1 MYVNISVL
9 RRDLYFQNTQLES
22 KKFLSFVDMIKSH
35 SRIINELS
43 VDLHYFELT
52 YLETYSVL
60 QKCKQSSTSSYL
72 LYCIILLAGL
82 RMFKNKYILN

>member
-1 MYVNISVL
+1 MYVNILVL

-22 KKFLSFVDMIKSH
+22 EKFLSFVDMIKSH

-43 VDLHYFELT
+43 VDLHYFELA
-52 YLETYSVL
+52 YLETYSLL
-60 QKCKQSSTSSYL
+60 QKCKHSSTSSYL